1 AECLL
6 RIGKVEQA
14 QQVLFKQI
22 LTNKHRDLY
31 LAYANTE
38 STLEKRLY
46 WLNKTLENE
55 QRKPII
61 FKAPISYAKLT
72 YETLNKTAVAGK
84 DVSGPKISVIL
95 PAYNAADSIHIA
107 IESMLKQTWTNIE
120 LLIVDDCSTDDT
132 YKVMEDYAKKDSRIK
147 LFQTPENSGP
157 YLARNIALQAATGE
171 FVTVNDADDWS
182 HSEKLSVQARHL
194 IESPHVIANTSEL
207 ARLTSDFMFYRRG
220 TRGKYIF
227 SNMSSLMFRRKE
239 VIERIGYW
247 DEVRFAAD
255 GEFKRRL
262 VREFGKNAIV
272 DLTTGPLSLPEQ
284 STGSLTGS
292 SAFGYAGFF
301 MGARKEYVDSFTD
314 YHNRAESLYYP
325 KSPEN
330 RPFPIPEPMLP
341 KSKRE
346 RRNIDIIIV
355 ANFYDMPKKRADMI
369 IKQIEKNKEKNL
381 STGLVQMYDY
391 DQHAKTRKFDDKIR
405 QIIDGRKVQMIV
417 YGEKIKSQI
426 VFIYSPESLQE
437 KQAYIPQ
444 INNRITVIIIDEL
457 PKVAYNSMKTKN
469 YNIRQ

>member
-1 AECLL
+1 MKEDKKNVQSLTSLRTKNQELEKELENLFVKVEELTRSLDEKEANMTNLQRSRLFKLLDVKHLKQLFKNAAAYALGRRNLKRLDSKTYKGKQASNDLLPYMRLLYEEGFNEKALADLRSMYDMTSNPYIKRAIAQELALYYANKETKEAAEISLIYIETAKKHEVNNTIKRQLAIIEAECLL

-207 ARLTSDFMFYRRG
+207 ARLT
-220 TRGKYIF
+220 
-227 SNMSSLMFRRKE
+227 
-239 VIERIGYW
+239 
-247 DEVRFAAD
+247 
-255 GEFKRRL
+255 
-262 VREFGKNAIV
+262 
-272 DLTTGPLSLPEQ
+272 
-284 STGSLTGS
+284 
-292 SAFGYAGFF
+292 
-301 MGARKEYVDSFTD
+301 
-314 YHNRAESLYYP
+314 
-325 KSPEN
+325 
-330 RPFPIPEPMLP
+330 
-341 KSKRE
+341 
-346 RRNIDIIIV
+346 
-355 ANFYDMPKKRADMI
+355 
-369 IKQIEKNKEKNL
+369 
-381 STGLVQMYDY
+381 
-391 DQHAKTRKFDDKIR
+391 
-405 QIIDGRKVQMIV
+405 
-417 YGEKIKSQI
+417 
-426 VFIYSPESLQE
+426 
-437 KQAYIPQ
+437 
-444 INNRITVIIIDEL
+444 
-457 PKVAYNSMKTKN
+457 
-469 YNIRQ
+469 